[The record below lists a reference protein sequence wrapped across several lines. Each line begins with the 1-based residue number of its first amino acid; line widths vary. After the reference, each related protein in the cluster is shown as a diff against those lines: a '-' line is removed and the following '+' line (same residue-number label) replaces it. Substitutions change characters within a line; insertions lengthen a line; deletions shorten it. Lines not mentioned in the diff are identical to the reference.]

1 MAIYS
6 VRGFGAGAMCFTGVP
21 PCHQSVKLHMK
32 LPTFL
37 ISISWFS
44 KKKLWEIHLL
54 LYLIYLFISIQHFW
68 LPLFGFQVEFSGR
81 FCPAFA
87 PLLPRFCPAFAPLL
101 PRSSVDMKLPND
113 QLVPI
118 ANWFPSSFSNQFS
131 NWQVAF
137 RRPSSTAA
145 CSIWLVHS
153 NPQHLDCFGLFP
165 SLKTS
170 WIASW
175 LQSRTTAA
183 ATNCKSNDG

>member
-87 PLLPRFCPAFAPLL
+87 PLLPRFCPALPLTWNYQ
-101 PRSSVDMKLPND
+101 MT
-113 QLVPI
+113 
-118 ANWFPSSFSNQFS
+118 NWFPSPIDFHRHSPTNFLIDKLRFDGP
-131 NWQVAF
+131 VRLPHAAF
-137 RRPSSTAA
+137 DWFIRILN
-145 CSIWLVHS
+145 IWIV
-153 NPQHLDCFGLFP
+153 LDCFQ
-165 SLKTS
+165 
-170 WIASW
+170 A
-175 LQSRTTAA
+175 
-183 ATNCKSNDG
+183 

>member
-1 MAIYS
+1 MVFKKKIMRNSFTSLFDLFIY
-6 VRGFGAGAMCFTGVP
+6 FY
-21 PCHQSVKLHMK
+21 
-32 LPTFL
+32 PTFL
-37 ISISWFS
+37 AA
-44 KKKLWEIHLL
+44 
-54 LYLIYLFISIQHFW
+54 FIRIPSRVQW
-68 LPLFGFQVEFSGR
+68 QVLPC
-81 FCPAFA
+81 FCPTFA
-87 PLLPRFCPAFAPLL
+87 LLLPRFCPAFAPLL